1 MSENCISE
9 IKRSQGLSVV
19 QILNHLQ
26 WFLVEITLLLKRSFE
41 LPFFCTSKGTK
52 EIIHYKVE
60 PLKGK
65 YNSCRWNKL
74 VCICIVIK
82 MAVEQLQLLWID
94 SKCRHIQL
102 TFFCKYYET
111 KCDFIHYFA
120 TLFTGLHKPVVCNTL
135 HFCRWNNNTNVYF

>member
-1 MSENCISE
+1 MRGNCTSE

-65 YNSCRWNKL
+65 YNSCRWNQL
-74 VCICIVIK
+74 VCICIAIK
-82 MAVEQLQLLWID
+82 KPVEQLQSLRID

-102 TFFCKYYET
+102 TFFSKYYKT
-111 KCDFIHYFA
+111 KCNHIYSFA
-120 TLFTGLHKPVVCNTL
+120 TLFTDPHKPVVCNTL
-135 HFCRWNNNTNVYF
+135 HFCRWNNNTNVSF